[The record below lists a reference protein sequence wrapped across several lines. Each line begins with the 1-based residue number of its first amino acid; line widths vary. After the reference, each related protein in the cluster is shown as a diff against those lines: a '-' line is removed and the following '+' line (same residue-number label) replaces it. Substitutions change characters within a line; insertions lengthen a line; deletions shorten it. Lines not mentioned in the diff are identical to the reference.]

1 MWVALLPHEVSRT
14 NTCSKLG
21 PSFLAQTEDKCL
33 HKIAYFEAICTT
45 YQSQAIQKPLSLL
58 STHDTWLFLHCSS
71 FSHLWEA
78 SDGIF
83 YLHIYGSS
91 IEFLNSNYF
100 INYSTSIKS
109 TQSQLW
115 LFLANLHYSLLILFT
130 FYVDF
135 YSCFIW
141 HPQLFFKLFQIHYLN
156 LKPK

>member
-1 MWVALLPHEVSRT
+1 MPQEVSHT
-14 NTCSKLG
+14 NACSKLG
-21 PSFLAQTEDKCL
+21 PSFLAQTEHKCL
-33 HKIAYFEAICTT
+33 HRLKLHILRLFAPHI
-45 YQSQAIQKPLSLL
+45 SQRPYKNLCLL

-115 LFLANLHYSLLILFT
+115 LFLANLHYSLLILFI

-141 HPQLFFKLFQIHYLN
+141 HPQLFFKLFQILYLN